1 MNGHDSSEGPLDSTG
16 YDAILDGADTFRE
29 ALVVRLCGE
38 VGLRPA
44 EIAALTPD
52 CLRLLQE
59 EPPRYGLDVRMVDH
73 GGPSASRGVDR
84 TAYVPVDLE
93 RSLRRYA
100 TSNDIGGDSRLF
112 PVTPRR
118 LQMLVSEVTTR
129 ASEKYDNPSLET
141 VSSSELRRY
150 FARQALV
157 EHEINPRVVKA
168 VGGWHSF
175 EALEPYLEPPT
186 ADRIVG
192 AFAPLEPAS
201 QGAAVG
207 GNRTPQTPDAET
219 GGGGTADSAFD
230 PRECHQSL
238 TTALL
243 EAPTHEGIETAVCDV
258 LTDFAYEL
266 AWIDRSTIS
275 GDSREQRTVSGEPEE
290 LIEAAGVRVDGPGS
304 DIEAPSLES
313 NVRIERD
320 SVADSTLEGG
330 IATIPILYGDS
341 VYGVLGVGTERP
353 NAFGEDERAWLE
365 TVARQ
370 VGHAIAAVRRRNLL
384 FSDTVVELEFHS
396 RDSRSFFVDTSR
408 ALECR
413 FALDSLVP
421 VEEGTHLYYMRVTG
435 TTPDAV
441 FDRVANT
448 ERIQDCRVIDTY
460 EDGSRLEFVV
470 SGASPTL
477 TLMEY
482 GVTILESVTE
492 AGSTTITAECASD
505 TDIRTIVGGLRRSF
519 PDSELVSKRTLE
531 RSVQTAQAFHTGLEE
546 RLTDRQEASLRA
558 AYFGGY
564 YDWPRESTAE
574 EIADAMGVSSPTL
587 HNHLRKG
594 QHELLRTFFDA
605 DTVEEP
611 SRRSSR

>member
-52 CLRLLQE
+52 RLRLLQE
-59 EPPRYGLDVRMVDH
+59 EPPRYGLDVPVVDH
-73 GGPSASRGVDR
+73 GGRSDSSGVDR
-84 TAYVPVDLE
+84 TAYVPVGVE
-93 RSLRRYA
+93 QSLRRYA
-100 TSNDIGGDSRLF
+100 TSNDIDGDARLF

-118 LQMLVSEVTTR
+118 LQMLVAEVTTR
-129 ASEKYDNPSLET
+129 ASEKYDDPSLET
-141 VSSSELRRY
+141 VSSSELRQY
-150 FARQALV
+150 FARHALV
-157 EHEINPRVVKA
+157 DHEINPRVVKA

-186 ADRIVG
+186 AERIVS
-192 AFAPLEPAS
+192 AFAALEPAS
-201 QGAAVG
+201 QGDAVG
-207 GNRTPQTPDAET
+207 TDRTSPLPDDET
-219 GGGGTADSAFD
+219 DVDDTADSAFD
-230 PRECHQSL
+230 PRECHGSL

-243 EAPTHEGIETAVCDV
+243 EAPTHEAIETAVCDV
-258 LTDFAYEL
+258 LIDSVYEL

-275 GDSREQRTVSGEPEE
+275 GDSREHRTVSGEPEE
-290 LIEAAGVRVDGPGS
+290 LIEATAGRIDGLGS
-304 DIEAPSLES
+304 NIEDPALES
-313 NVRIERD
+313 SVRIEQD
-320 SVADSTLEGG
+320 IVADSTLEGG
-330 IATIPILYGDS
+330 VATIPITYGDS
-341 VYGVLGVGTERP
+341 VYGVLGVGTDRS
-353 NAFGEDERAWLE
+353 NAFGEGECTWLE

-396 RDSRSFFVDTSR
+396 RDDRSFFVETSR
-408 ALECR
+408 ALECC

-441 FDRVANT
+441 FDRVADA
-448 ERIQDCRVIDTY
+448 EFIEDCRVIDTY

-519 PDSELVSKRTLE
+519 PDSELVGKRTLE
-531 RSVQTAQAFHTGLEE
+531 RSVQTAQAFHTGLED